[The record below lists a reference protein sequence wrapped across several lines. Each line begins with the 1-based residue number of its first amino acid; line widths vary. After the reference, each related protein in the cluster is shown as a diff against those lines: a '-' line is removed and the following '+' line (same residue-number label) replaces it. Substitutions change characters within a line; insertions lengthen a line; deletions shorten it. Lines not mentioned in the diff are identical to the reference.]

1 MKYTPV
7 VDTELLTVGEI
18 LLFYCF
24 YIYLIGLKDLE
35 QKVCTKRTN
44 KVHNTF
50 FSDRKKVEITFHG
63 EGKR

>member
-18 LLFYCF
+18 LLLYCF

-44 KVHNTF
+44 KVHNTI
-50 FSDRKKVEITFHG
+50 FSDRKKN
-63 EGKR
+63 